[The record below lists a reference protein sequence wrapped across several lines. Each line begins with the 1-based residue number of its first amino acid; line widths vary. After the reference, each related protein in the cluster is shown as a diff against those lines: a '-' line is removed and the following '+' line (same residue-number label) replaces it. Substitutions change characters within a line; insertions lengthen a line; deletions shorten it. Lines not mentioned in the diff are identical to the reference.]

1 MNTQR
6 ECRSTSIITMR
17 GHTADA
23 VPSRRE
29 LIAGVAATVS
39 ATAGC
44 LDNKEFIA
52 QCASRG
58 GGSGSQYLRE
68 IAPIRGEEQVSL
80 GILVSDQAVSGERY
94 HAVRVRDSDDNLV
107 GSVPLISNRGM
118 SELEATDYPIFGSSS
133 GELYA
138 VPLDSPPI
146 HGEYTVSLISPDAEQ
161 IATASLRFNCYAE
174 DGTLP

>member
-1 MNTQR
+1 MSRSQSNVMSKIRHSGVMNTQR

-52 QCASRG
+52 QCSSRG

-118 SELEATDYPIFGSSS
+118 SELEAKDYPIFGSSS

-138 VPLDSPPI
+138 VPLDPHRS
-146 HGEYTVSLISPDAEQ
+146 TVN
-161 IATASLRFNCYAE
+161 TRYR
-174 DGTLP
+174 